1 MSTLTKNLKLIKP
14 ELTDAADITAYNE
27 NLDKLDQQIQDI
39 NDLTVCL
46 PIENGGTGAT
56 LPKDARTNLGAQSQ
70 ITCGTAEPIGGVDGD
85 VYIQII
91 EE

>member
-27 NLDKLDQQIQDI
+27 NWDKLDEHSHDI
-39 NDLTVCL
+39 DSLIGV
-46 PIENGGTGAT
+46 
-56 LPKDARTNLGAQSQ
+56 QSQ
-70 ITCGTAEPIGGVDGD
+70 ITCGTAEPVGGVDGD